1 MAKDET
7 LINGQIRFDEVR
19 CISDSGEQLG
29 IMSARDAQ
37 LLAREQGL
45 DLVCISPNA
54 KPPVCKIVEYGK
66 YRYQLEKKQ
75 KEARKKQKQVEVK
88 EIKLS
93 TQIAQNDINY
103 KVKHAR
109 EFFESGKHV
118 KFRVYLRG
126 REMQN
131 PAGGFEMLKRVC
143 AMVSDIAHADKEAK
157 IEGKYASIL
166 MIPNNKGKAT

>member
-1 MAKDET
+1 MSKEET
-7 LINGQIRFDEVR
+7 LINEQIRFDTVR
-19 CISDSGEQLG
+19 CISADGEQLG
-29 IMSARDAQ
+29 IMTSKDAQ
-37 LLAREQGL
+37 LLANNVGL

-75 KEARKKQKQVEVK
+75 KEAKKKQKQIEIK

-109 EFFESGKHV
+109 EFFIDGKHV

-126 REMQN
+126 RELQN
-131 PAGGFEMLKRVC
+131 PAGGFDMLKRVC
-143 AMVSDIAHADKEAK
+143 AMVEDIAHIDKEAK
-157 IEGKYASIL
+157 IEGKYASVL
-166 MIPNNKGKAT
+166 MIPNNKPKS

>member
-1 MAKDET
+1 MSKEET

-19 CISDSGEQLG
+19 CIAEDGEQLG
-29 IMSARDAQ
+29 VMSAKEAQ
-37 LLAREQGL
+37 FLANDQGL
-45 DLVCISPNA
+45 DLVCISPTA

-75 KEARKKQKQVEVK
+75 KEAKKKQKQIEVK

-109 EFFESGKHV
+109 EFFEERKHV

-126 REMQN
+126 RELQN
-131 PAGGFEMLKRVC
+131 PASGFEMLKRVV
-143 AMVSDIAHADKEAK
+143 AMVDDIAHADKEAK

-166 MIPNNKGKAT
+166 MIPNNNKPK

>member
-1 MAKDET
+1 MSKEET
-7 LINGQIRFDEVR
+7 LVNGKIRFDEVR
-19 CISDSGEQLG
+19 CISEDGEQLG
-29 IMSARDAQ
+29 IMSAKEAQ
-37 LLAREQGL
+37 NLAYNEGL

-75 KEARKKQKQVEVK
+75 KEAKKKQKQVEVK

-109 EFFESGKHV
+109 EFFEEGKHV

-126 REMQN
+126 RERQN
-131 PAGGFEMLKRVC
+131 PAGGFEMLKRVI
-143 AMVSDIAHADKEAK
+143 AMVDDIAHADKEAK

-166 MIPNNKGKAT
+166 MMPNNKPKS

>member
-1 MAKDET
+1 MSKEET
-7 LINGQIRFDEVR
+7 LVNGKIRFDEVR
-19 CISDSGEQLG
+19 CIGEDGEQLG
-29 IMSARDAQ
+29 IMSAKEAQ
-37 LLAREQGL
+37 NLAYNEGL

-75 KEARKKQKQVEVK
+75 KEAKKKQKQVEVK

-109 EFFESGKHV
+109 EFFEEGKHV

-131 PAGGFEMLKRVC
+131 PAGGFEMLKRVM
-143 AMVSDIAHADKEAK
+143 AMVDDIAHADKEAK

-166 MIPNNKGKAT
+166 MMPNNKPKS